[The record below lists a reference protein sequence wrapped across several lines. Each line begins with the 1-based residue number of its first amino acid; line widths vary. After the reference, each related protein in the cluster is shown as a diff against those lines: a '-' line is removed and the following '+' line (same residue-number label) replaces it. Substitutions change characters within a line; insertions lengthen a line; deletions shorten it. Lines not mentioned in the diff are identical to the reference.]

1 MVNPFLL
8 HRRDQRAA
16 ELHRLGRDSGA
27 VKGNGAER
35 PGGSAIEPI
44 TPLAPGSVP
53 PAPAASSSEAPGIS
67 YLIEVVRDLK
77 RETQRYR
84 AAFEHQGQAVGICEI
99 DGDTTRFVAVNPALS
114 RLTGYGEDEL
124 LGQDESIFL
133 GLEGDE
139 EALASLRAAK
149 AEGRSET
156 VEMRCRRKDGGV
168 FLAEVVLA
176 PAVDDFGERH
186 ALALLITD
194 TTHKYR
200 LKAIEES
207 DGGARLRSSDEDFR
221 FTANLIHELR
231 TPLNAIIG
239 FADVLHSEIFGA
251 LPHDKYREYAVD
263 ILESGRHLLELVN
276 EILDLSKADAGRLEL
291 SEGPVDLVQAVQS
304 SVKMIEQTAQTA
316 RVEVSVAIADDLPGL
331 FADERRIR
339 QILIN
344 LLANA
349 VKFTP
354 PGGEVLLTADREPD
368 GGLFVSVLDTGIGMS
383 SEDLSIAVAPFGQ
396 VGGVNRDVAQGT
408 GLGLPL
414 TQKLLEAHGG
424 SLEILSSCGQGTIM
438 VGRFPAERSVE

>member
-1 MVNPFLL
+1 MVNPFLQR
-8 HRRDQRAA
+8 RRDQREA
-16 ELHRLGRDSGA
+16 ELHRLNLARRRDGEA
-27 VKGNGAER
+27 VAPRAVQSEPPSLAEAARR
-35 PGGSAIEPI
+35 PE
-44 TPLAPGSVP
+44 
-53 PAPAASSSEAPGIS
+53 APARGEAPGIS

-84 AAFEHQGQAVGICEI
+84 AAFDHQSQAVGLCELE
-99 DGDTTRFVAVNPALS
+99 GQSLRFVAVNPALT
-114 RLTGYGEDEL
+114 RLTGYSQDEL
-124 LGQDESIFL
+124 LGQSEGLLL
-133 GLEGDE
+133 GAEGDE
-139 EALASLRAAK
+139 AALETLQDAK
-149 AEGRSET
+149 SQGRSQA
-156 VEMRCRRKDGGV
+156 VELQCRRKDGSQ
-168 FLAEVVLA
+168 FLAEALLT

-186 ALALLITD
+186 SMALLLTD
-194 TTHKYR
+194 LSAKSR
-200 LKAIEES
+200 LEAQQAAES
-207 DGGARLRSSDEDFR
+207 GLRIRSPDDDFR

-239 FADVLHSEIFGA
+239 FADVLHSEVFGA

-291 SEGPVDLVQAVQS
+291 SEGPVDLVSAVQS
-304 SVKMIEQTAQTA
+304 SVKMIEQTAEGA
-316 RVEVSVAIADDLPGL
+316 RVEVSVAIAEDLPRL
-331 FADERRIR
+331 HADERRVR

-354 PGGEVLLTADREPD
+354 PGGEVLLTADREVD

-383 SEDLSIAVAPFGQ
+383 AEDLSIAVAPFGQ
-396 VGGVNRDVAQGT
+396 VGTRSKDAGQGT

-438 VGRFPAERSVE
+438 VGRFPASRIVE